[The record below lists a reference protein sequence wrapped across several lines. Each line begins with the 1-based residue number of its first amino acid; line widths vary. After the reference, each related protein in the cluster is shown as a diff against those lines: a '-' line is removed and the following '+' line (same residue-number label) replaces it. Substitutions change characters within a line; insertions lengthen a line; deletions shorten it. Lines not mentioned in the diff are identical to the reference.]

1 MLFGVNQTPN
11 SQIAPQFRVWLTPKS
26 VFFVWDP
33 HQILTKTAIQKKL
46 EIDAF
51 LSAIAIAFQ
60 SAYRAEI
67 HQNNIFFIF

>member
-1 MLFGVNQTPN
+1 M
-11 SQIAPQFRVWLTPKS
+11 
-26 VFFVWDP
+26 WDS

-51 LSAIAIAFQ
+51 FSAIAIAFQ

-67 HQNNIFFIF
+67 HQNDIFFYFLKIIFEISASN

>member
-1 MLFGVNQTPN
+1 M
-11 SQIAPQFRVWLTPKS
+11 
-26 VFFVWDP
+26 WDP
-33 HQILTKTAIQKKL
+33 HQILTKMTIQKKL

-67 HQNNIFFIF
+67 YQNDVFFIF

>member
-1 MLFGVNQTPN
+1 M
-11 SQIAPQFRVWLTPKS
+11 
-26 VFFVWDP
+26 WDP
-33 HQILTKTAIQKKL
+33 HPILTKTAIQQKL

-51 LSAIAIAFQ
+51 FSAIAIAFQ